1 MSYAVR
7 VICRPEVSQGFGLAG
22 LRVSEAENGS
32 DAAARLHDLLTD
44 RETGIVLTQQ
54 RLYDDFPDDVRKS
67 IARRPLPMIV
77 PFPDP
82 SRETKRDAAEAYII
96 ELLRQ
101 VVGYRVRLR

>member
-7 VICRPEVSQGFGLAG
+7 VLCRPEVAPGFSLAG
-22 LRVSEAENGS
+22 LRATEVADG
-32 DAAARLHDLLTD
+32 DAAAARLHDLLQERD
-44 RETGIVLTQQ
+44 LGILLVQQ
-54 RLYDDFPDDVRKS
+54 RLFDGLPAEVQRRV
-67 IARRPLPMIV
+67 ARRPLPMIV

-82 SRETKRDAAEAYII
+82 ARAARREAAEGYII